1 MTIKIYPAIDLIN
14 GEVVRLTKGD
24 FAQKTVY
31 GQDPLAVAKQFAAD
45 GAEYLH
51 MVDLDGAKAGRP
63 IQTEIFSRIVQETSL
78 KLQVGGGIRE
88 MSHVETLMNAGVDR
102 VILGSLAVKDSLLA
116 KQIFEV
122 FGGNRITLG
131 LDVLIDEAGVP
142 LVATHGWQKV
152 SNLSAEKVLTE
163 FVTMGLDQVLCTD
176 ISRDGTL
183 TEPNFELYARFKKHF
198 PTVTFLASGG
208 ITSVDQIVKLKASNV
223 GGAIIGRALYEGHI
237 DLKEALRC

>member
-1 MTIKIYPAIDLIN
+1 MTMKIYPAIDLIH

-24 FAQKTVY
+24 FSQKTVY
-31 GQDPLAVAKQFAAD
+31 GQDPVAVAKQFVDA
-45 GAEYLH
+45 GATYLH

-63 IQTEIFSRIVQETSL
+63 IQTPIFTEIVRETNL
-78 KLQVGGGIRE
+78 KLQVGGGIRDA
-88 MSHVETLMNAGVDR
+88 SHVKTLLDAGVDR
-102 VILGSLAVKDSLLA
+102 VIIGSLAVKDTALTQHIL
-116 KQIFEV
+116 ET
-122 FGGNRITLG
+122 FGGERITLG
-131 LDVLIDEAGVP
+131 LDVLIDDAGVP

-152 SNLSAEKVLTE
+152 SNLSAEKLLTE
-163 FVTMGLDQVLCTD
+163 FVMMGLNQVLCTD

-223 GGAIIGRALYEGHI
+223 GGAIIGRALYEGRI